1 MAIRARSLLILGV
14 AFFAALAT
22 FTAISASARTK
33 APPYRLRLIAKGL
46 DGATFL
52 TAVPGNRTVVYVVQR
67 DGRVRALVRGRLS
80 RTVLLD
86 IRGRTS
92 SEGER
97 GLLSVA
103 FHPDYGRNGRLYAYS
118 TARSDGAINI
128 AEYQVRNG
136 RADPKSTR
144 TLLHVPHPDSPFHNG
159 GQLAFGPD
167 GRLYAGIGDGGYLGF
182 GGPGRLQ
189 EDPHGNSQNLGVLL
203 AKIFSLDPDSADP
216 AARIAAYGLRNPWR
230 FSFAPR
236 SGDMIIGDV
245 GYNSFEEVDVLKR
258 TARQPVNFGWS
269 VYEGRQRRADARV
282 TLNGAGELLFPLLTY
297 RTSSSENCAI
307 TRRLYLPRLGCGPQ
321 GTVCLRRLLLGPHL
335 ERPAARR
342 SGRRASTRTG
352 PGSQPD
358 LVRRGRARRALR
370 RHSHGS
376 RVQIRTTI
384 DRRLGTVAACP
395 PPSVRAE

>member
-1 MAIRARSLLILGV
+1 VAIRARSLLILGV

-307 TRRLYLPRLGCGPQ
+307 TGGYIYRGSVAGLKGRYVFGDYC
-321 GTVCLRRLLLGPHL
+321 
-335 ERPAARR
+335 
-342 SGRRASTRTG
+342 SGRIWSVLLRDDRAVGLRLEPVRARNLTSFGEDGRGELYAVTLTG
-352 PGSQPD
+352 RVYKF
-358 LVRRGRARRALR
+358 VRR
-370 RHSHGS
+370 
-376 RVQIRTTI
+376 
-384 DRRLGTVAACP
+384 
-395 PPSVRAE
+395 